1 MENKRPSKNQYFMD
15 IAIAVAKRSHDSQTK
30 VGCVLISNKSSQI
43 LGTGY
48 NGFIAGVDD
57 SSLPTTR
64 PEKYPFIIHSEMN
77 LLVSLARSGGVGTDN
92 TTLYCTMSPC
102 SNCMRHLYQA
112 GITRVIVKDKYHDY
126 ESLKILKDLKITES
140 ITEEGY
146 FELKY
151 SV

>member
-15 IAIAVAKRSHDSQTK
+15 IANAVCKRSHDSQTK

-57 SSLPTTR
+57 SALPNIR

-102 SNCMRHLYQA
+102 ANCMRHLYQA
-112 GITRVIVKDKYHDY
+112 GITRVIVKDKYSDY
-126 ESLKILKDLKITES
+126 ESLKNLQDLKITES
-140 ITEEGY
+140 ITEEGF